1 MDEHWSMGTRKI
13 PQFSIY
19 ISIKTS
25 SQTFGSYSEALFSCF
40 VKISGSKNQSPE
52 VDVDVD
58 TSDANFDIPGI
69 PVLQH
74 YKSYQKVL
82 LSLFQ
87 QEVSICSNSRSEP
100 KAAKVESTKLLE
112 SEFLSNKISDRTDA
126 DDRRRR
132 RRRPPTSKNETFEQK
147 KTPSVGWGASV
158 NKNISAVVGSCLD
171 FWHFFLRIPPEVST
185 IKFYGTVITAV
196 FKQASVTFCFKK
208 QDLIL

>member
-1 MDEHWSMGTRKI
+1 MDEHWSKEQEKSLNFQYI
-13 PQFSIY
+13 FSV
-19 ISIKTS
+19 KTT

-126 DDRRRR
+126 DDRR
-132 RRRPPTSKNETFEQK
+132 PTPTPTSKNETFEQK